1 MARQLKNF
9 KIELNSNENLRDLLQ
24 CIMDLAGEQVNQA
37 QDEINKLKNATKLTE
52 EAMDG
57 KSKYAKAINDF
68 LTTKNKAASQY
79 IDVAKMLQEVIKFN
93 GDLKAASEEKGGAL
107 DLTSIQAMVDK
118 AMTSQ
123 SSSDEVKVVSLK
135 KQ

>member
-24 CIMDLAGEQVNQA
+24 CIMDLASEQVNQA
-37 QDEINKLKNATKLTE
+37 QDEINKLKSATKLNE
-52 EAMDG
+52 EPMDG
-57 KSKYAKAINDF
+57 RAKYAKAINDF

-79 IDVAKMLQEVIKFN
+79 ADVAKMLQEVIKFN
-93 GDLKAASEEKGGAL
+93 GDLKAASSEQGGAF
-107 DLTSIQAMVDK
+107 DITSLQAMVDK

-123 SSSDEVKVVSLK
+123 SGKEEVKVVNLK
-135 KQ
+135 K